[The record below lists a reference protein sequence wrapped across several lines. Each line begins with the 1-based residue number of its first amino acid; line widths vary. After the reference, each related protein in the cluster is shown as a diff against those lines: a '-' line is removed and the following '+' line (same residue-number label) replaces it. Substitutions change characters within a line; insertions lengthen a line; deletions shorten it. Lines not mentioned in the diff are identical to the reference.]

1 MKIRTLPLLIFLIL
15 SLAVPALAVEDQLE
29 SFPQEAVSAYS
40 VSALDEAPNPNS
52 PLSEA
57 VTALFGTYTPRTQTV
72 TQHLEDGSVI
82 TYQEVIH
89 GLAGLDWPWLVS
101 VGLFALVL
109 FSLLRMIGG
118 LLKL

>member
-1 MKIRTLPLLIFLIL
+1 MKIRVLPLLLLLTL
-15 SLAVPALAVEDQLE
+15 SMVVSALATEDQLE
-29 SFPQEAVSAYS
+29 LFPQEAVSAYS
-40 VSALDEAPNPNS
+40 VSELNDPPAPRS
-52 PLSEA
+52 PLSET

-82 TYQEVIH
+82 TYQEVIP

-109 FSLLRMIGG
+109 FSLLRLIGG
-118 LLKL
+118 LLKV

>member
-1 MKIRTLPLLIFLIL
+1 MKIRVFPLLLFLSF
-15 SLAVPALAVEDQLE
+15 SLAVPALATGDQLE
-29 SFPQEAVSAYS
+29 SFSQEAVSAYS
-40 VSALDEAPNPNS
+40 VSELNEAPAPSS

-72 TQHLEDGSVI
+72 TQHLEDGSVV
-82 TYQEVIH
+82 TYQEVIP
-89 GLAGLDWPWLVS
+89 GLAGLDWSWLAS

-118 LLKL
+118 FLKL